1 MANLDERIVFEPTG
15 FDYVNPKAEVVIVGI
30 TPGNSQLDGSRD
42 GMSPREI
49 KRKYAFAGSMRHWLV
64 NMLDYIGIN
73 QLLNIGT
80 CSSLWGDDFDKVEMT
95 SLLKDATYEIKKD
108 GSKEMFRHAS
118 KIEKSKKLTRMLE
131 DGFVKNCGKYENS
144 VLFVACG
151 PGVYDVLKKLQNEK
165 KIEGLVAGIAHPSG
179 ANLGRILCYMGQK
192 EPMEP
197 SYNWCIEKAEE
208 AKNLVSFL
216 EIHRSQTEQIKK

>member
-1 MANLDERIVFEPTG
+1 MANLDEKIVFEPTG

-49 KRKYAFAGSMRHWLV
+49 KRMYAFAGSMRHWLV

-108 GSKEMFRHAS
+108 GSREMFRHAS

-151 PGVYDVLKKLQNEK
+151 PGVYDILKKLQNEK

-197 SYNWCIEKAEE
+197 SYYWCVEKAEE
-208 AKNLVSFL
+208 AKSIVSSL
-216 EIHRSQTEQIKK
+216 KLHRSRIVHFKK

>member
-1 MANLDERIVFEPTG
+1 MANLDEKIVFEATG

-30 TPGNSQLDGSRD
+30 TPGNSQLNGSRD
-42 GMSPREI
+42 GMSPLEI

-64 NMLDYIGIN
+64 SMLDYIGIN
-73 QLLNIGT
+73 QLLNIET
-80 CSSLWGDDFDKVEMT
+80 CSSLWGDDFYKVDMA

-108 GSKEMFRHAS
+108 GSRDMFRHAS
-118 KIEKSKKLTRMLE
+118 KIEKSEKLTHMLE
-131 DGFVKNCGKYENS
+131 DGFVKNCAKYDKS

-208 AKNLVSFL
+208 AKSLVSSFQM
-216 EIHRSQTEQIKK
+216 HRS

>member
-1 MANLDERIVFEPTG
+1 
-15 FDYVNPKAEVVIVGI
+15 
-30 TPGNSQLDGSRD
+30 
-42 GMSPREI
+42 MS
-49 KRKYAFAGSMRHWLV
+49 
-64 NMLDYIGIN
+64 MLDYIGIN
-73 QLLNIGT
+73 QLLNIET
-80 CSSLWGDDFDKVEMT
+80 CSSLWGDDFDKVDMT

-108 GSKEMFRHAS
+108 GSREMFRHAS
-118 KIEKSKKLTRMLE
+118 KIEKSEKLTRMLE
-131 DGFVKNCGKYENS
+131 DGFVKNCAKYDNS

-208 AKNLVSFL
+208 AKSIVSFL
-216 EIHRSQTEQIKK
+216 KMHRS

>member
-1 MANLDERIVFEPTG
+1 MANLDEKIVFEATG

-42 GMSPREI
+42 GMSPLEI

-73 QLLNIGT
+73 QLLNIET
-80 CSSLWGDDFDKVEMT
+80 CSSLWGDDFYKVDMT

-108 GSKEMFRHAS
+108 GSRDMFKHAS
-118 KIEKSKKLTRMLE
+118 KIEKSEKLTRMLE
-131 DGFVKNCGKYENS
+131 DGFVKNCAKYDNS

-179 ANLGRILCYMGQK
+179 ANLGRILCYLGQK
-192 EPMEP
+192 ESMGP
-197 SYNWCIEKAEE
+197 SYNWCVEKAEE
-208 AKNLVSFL
+208 AKSLVSSFQM
-216 EIHRSQTEQIKK
+216 HRS

>member
-15 FDYVNPKAEVVIVGI
+15 FDYVNPKAKVVIVGI

-42 GMSPREI
+42 GMSPLEI

-73 QLLNIGT
+73 QLLKIET
-80 CSSLWGDDFDKVEMT
+80 CSSLWGDDFDMT

-108 GSKEMFRHAS
+108 GSRDMFRHAS
-118 KIEKSKKLTRMLE
+118 KIEKSEKLTRMLE
-131 DGFVKNCGKYENS
+131 DGFVKNCAKYDNS

-179 ANLGRILCYMGQK
+179 ANLGRILCYLGQK
-192 EPMEP
+192 ESMGP
-197 SYNWCIEKAEE
+197 SYNWCVEKAEE
-208 AKNLVSFL
+208 AKSLVSSFQM
-216 EIHRSQTEQIKK
+216 HRS

>member
-15 FDYVNPKAEVVIVGI
+15 FDYVNPKAKVVIVGI

-42 GMSPREI
+42 GMSPLEI

-73 QLLNIGT
+73 QLLKIET
-80 CSSLWGDDFDKVEMT
+80 CSSLWGDDFDKVDMT

-108 GSKEMFRHAS
+108 GSRDMFRHAS
-118 KIEKSKKLTRMLE
+118 KIEKSEKLTRMLE
-131 DGFVKNCGKYENS
+131 DGFVKNCAKYDNS

-179 ANLGRILCYMGQK
+179 ANLGRILCYLGQK
-192 EPMEP
+192 ESMDP
-197 SYNWCIEKAEE
+197 SYNWCVEKAEE
-208 AKNLVSFL
+208 AKSLVSSFQM
-216 EIHRSQTEQIKK
+216 HRS

>member
-1 MANLDERIVFEPTG
+1 MANLDEKIVFEATG

-108 GSKEMFRHAS
+108 GSREMFRHAS

-151 PGVYDVLKKLQNEK
+151 PGVYDILKKLQNEK

-197 SYNWCIEKAEE
+197 SYYWCVEKAEE
-208 AKNLVSFL
+208 AKSIVSSL
-216 EIHRSQTEQIKK
+216 KLHRSRIVHFKK

>member
-1 MANLDERIVFEPTG
+1 MANLDEKIVFEPTG

-108 GSKEMFRHAS
+108 GSREMFRHAS

-151 PGVYDVLKKLQNEK
+151 PGVYDILKKLQNEK

-197 SYNWCIEKAEE
+197 SYYWCVEKAEE
-208 AKNLVSFL
+208 AKSIVSSL
-216 EIHRSQTEQIKK
+216 KLHRSRIVHFKK

>member
-1 MANLDERIVFEPTG
+1 MANLDEKIVFEPTG

-108 GSKEMFRHAS
+108 GSREMFRHAS

-151 PGVYDVLKKLQNEK
+151 PGVYDILKKLQNEK

-179 ANLGRILCYMGQK
+179 ENLGRILCYMGQK

-197 SYNWCIEKAEE
+197 SYYWCVEKAEE
-208 AKNLVSFL
+208 AKSIVSSL
-216 EIHRSQTEQIKK
+216 KLHRSRIVHFKK

>member
-15 FDYVNPKAEVVIVGI
+15 FDYVNPKAKVVIVGI

-42 GMSPREI
+42 GMSPLEI

-64 NMLDYIGIN
+64 SMLDYIGIN
-73 QLLNIGT
+73 QLLNIET
-80 CSSLWGDDFDKVEMT
+80 CSSLWGDDFDKVDMT

-108 GSKEMFRHAS
+108 GSREMFRHAS
-118 KIEKSKKLTRMLE
+118 KIEKSEKLTRMLE
-131 DGFVKNCGKYENS
+131 DGFVKNCAKYDNS

-208 AKNLVSFL
+208 AKSIVSFL
-216 EIHRSQTEQIKK
+216 KMHRS